1 MKIIKENRK
10 DYESIRSH
18 RNRMEEGNILEARSA
33 IYVLQALFSGEQNRR
48 ERLERREKRSERR
61 QNNGI
66 SSSKLEAKA
75 HVENHIGHH
84 RARRRHRKKAKWDL
98 WTIKKNIQGITR
110 LWVWFGLPSYPSLT
124 MPKQILLLLWFIVLG
139 QISYKSSRKKNYSK
153 SSFIDVLLWI
163 YKAG

>member
-1 MKIIKENRK
+1 MISKKAPLNAFLFIFFILASSSKRVLASEEHSDNVKIIKENRK

-18 RNRMEEGNILEARSA
+18 RNRMEEGNIREARSA

-84 RARRRHRKKAKWDL
+84 RARRRHRK
-98 WTIKKNIQGITR
+98 R
-110 LWVWFGLPSYPSLT
+110 LSGTYEL
-124 MPKQILLLLWFIVLG
+124 
-139 QISYKSSRKKNYSK
+139 
-153 SSFIDVLLWI
+153 
-163 YKAG
+163 